1 MWTYLILMV
10 IAAGLL
16 PDLDAIDKYYIDR
29 GITGS
34 KSAIA
39 YMVFLSIILAPL
51 YIAVRIYDI
60 RSSY

>member
-1 MWTYLILMV
+1 MV

-39 YMVFLSIILAPL
+39 FMVFLSIILAPL